1 MAELRALLEM
11 RQALPL
17 SFSDDGGRLLV
28 GSNIPGTQQLYELPV
43 RGGELRQLTDFAD
56 PVSGQLLPDGRV
68 LLERDEGGNERTQL
82 YLLGDGLEPLAL
94 PGHVLAA
101 GLAQHPATDRA
112 DQPALLPLIEDLFSN

>member
-43 RGGELRQLTDFAD
+43 RGGALPQLTDFAD
-56 PVSGQLLPDGRV
+56 PVSGQLLPDGRA
-68 LLERDEGGNERTQL
+68 LLERDEGGNERTRP
-82 YLLGDGLEPLAL
+82 YLLGGAVQPLAVDARFL
-94 PGHVLAA
+94 HAAPLVARGGTLLA
-101 GLAQHPATDRA
+101 
-112 DQPALLPLIEDLFSN
+112 